1 MAKRKAASVEEVP
14 SAVLPVLHSPE
25 RELEGLTQREAV
37 AQSPEAETQPGS
49 PPGGMSPWD
58 FGSPSDKSRPAA
70 AAAVRP
76 SSVEEQAA
84 SAESQV
90 ETSQDSVFDWAQG
103 LPNDLPEERANLEA
117 MGLAYNSPIPRLV
130 HTLEENRRLL
140 HYQLYCNLDSVTS
153 QDSFHS
159 WTVRVRQ
166 WCRVHLGDGDCQAF
180 STKKGKVSELFL
192 GWCAAYY
199 QSTTRGQ
206 WVTWSLEARENAIAE
221 MRHYVRLHGHGRAV
235 PLVFPAQS
243 SPPRSPSPRSPVDL
257 DPAGSPGT
265 SPG

>member
-1 MAKRKAASVEEVP
+1 MAKRKAASMEEVP

-25 RELEGLTQREAV
+25 RELEGLTQSETV
-37 AQSPEAETQPGS
+37 AQALEAETQPGS
-49 PPGGMSPWD
+49 VEELFQLLPGSL
-58 FGSPSDKSRPAA
+58 AA
-70 AAAVRP
+70 AAARP
-76 SSVEEQAA
+76 SSVEEQGQAA
-84 SAESQV
+84 MAESQV
-90 ETSQDSVFDWAQG
+90 ESSQDTWAQA

-117 MGLAYNSPIPRLV
+117 MGLAYNQPIPRLV
-130 HTLEENRRLL
+130 HTLEESTRLL

-153 QDSFHS
+153 QDSFHA

-166 WCRVHLGDGDCQAF
+166 WCRVHCGAGDCEAF
-180 STKKGKVSELFL
+180 TTQKGNVSELFL

-206 WVTWSLEARENAIAE
+206 WVTWSLEARENAIAQ
-221 MRHYVRLHGHGRAV
+221 MRHYVRVHGHGRAV
-235 PLVFPAQS
+235 PLVFPAES
-243 SPPRSPSPRSPVDL
+243 SPPRSSPARSLADL